1 MNQIKKV
8 ILVLSMICVV
18 LIGFT
23 PSVYADDEQV
33 NECGPINMY
42 ECLSSGK
49 KADYNL
55 DTVPDSFAEEKDW
68 KDKVNEW
75 IPALGKLDEFVGK
88 LNPLSHIPPLFNG
101 IANIAFKL
109 NILYTKATLTIMDF
123 TFDFEIVNI
132 LIDKSASKIRT
143 VSGISTDFEI
153 SGGLFGSFLQII
165 VLTSAVYGLFMI
177 IFKRSILGSF
187 ETIFKTLIVITLSM
201 LLFANYSSFLKSANK
216 ITTEASELIL
226 GADMGTKKDD
236 DEKNDGKTVDLN
248 KDTIRSDM
256 KGNIWHMFVDRP
268 YLYMMFGETSF
279 EKNGIKDRFEA
290 VTKHNSGSDGRR
302 DALTKEANHPD
313 DEGYGN
319 PSILHSNV
327 ESRLAFTPIYVGLNI
342 FVSIPIIILLVSL
355 IIFQFWFLIMAL
367 FAPFALIVAAV
378 PGQFNVL
385 KRYGIE
391 LAYPLLAKLGVS
403 FMLLMLFFVSDII
416 FTIDQALMENTAVK
430 TVFYADPI
438 GMYIVMGILNLL
450 LFGIF
455 FILRKRLQDILTSG
469 SQALKDF
476 KENQG
481 NPFSQSFKKGVQTT
495 AMVGGAV
502 AGGIYGGAAG
512 ATMGAN
518 IGRTAGG
525 VVTGEAGAED
535 VANTAMQ
542 AQRTHEFAQLR
553 KEGEVRAEQQEV
565 KEQER
570 LQQEELV
577 TQNVETAKA
586 EPLANLN
593 SSDMK
598 TIYNNMNEEEREEI
612 RVAGR
617 NFEDIENLKQQ
628 PLSSMENVDYA
639 DLQNSS
645 EFKTPN
651 DKQEETPLEELSFNE
666 MSSEQKYQVLKDNG
680 TFGKGATQTTQTER
694 EPINIQDLDYKE
706 MLTSDISSYSKNE
719 IEQISERL
727 PEEKQEIFVNNM
739 NHAMLEDVKG
749 KTVHDL
755 TVPLEP
761 PNTIDENTDD
771 SYEDSPYHTRDE

>member
-1 MNQIKKV
+1 
-8 ILVLSMICVV
+8 MISFV

-23 PSVYADDEQV
+23 PSAYAEEKAS
-33 NECGPINMY
+33 ECGPINMY
-42 ECLSSGK
+42 ECLSDGT

-109 NILYTKATLTIMDF
+109 NVLYTKATLTIMDF
-123 TFDFEIVNI
+123 TFDFEIVNL

-153 SGGLFGSFLQII
+153 SGGIFGSFLQII

-187 ETIFKTLIVITLSM
+187 ETILKTLFVITLSM
-201 LLFANYSSFLKSANK
+201 LLFSNYSFFLKGANK

-236 DEKNDGKTVDLN
+236 EQKNDGKSVDLDKN
-248 KDTIRSDM
+248 SIRSDM
-256 KGNIWHMFVDRP
+256 KGNVWHMFVDRP

-279 EKNGIKDRFEA
+279 EKTGIKDRFEA
-290 VTKHNSGSDGRR
+290 VTKHKTGSTGRR
-302 DALTKEANHPD
+302 DALTKEANHPEN
-313 DEGYGN
+313 EGYGN
-319 PSILHSNV
+319 PAILHSNV
-327 ESRLAFTPIYVGLNI
+327 ENRLAFTPIYVGLNI
-342 FVSIPIIILLVSL
+342 FVSIPIIILLASL

-367 FAPFALIVAAV
+367 FAPFALIVAAI

-391 LAYPLLAKLGVS
+391 LVYPLLAKLGVS

-416 FTIDQALMENTAVK
+416 FTIDQTLMDNKAVK
-430 TVFYADPI
+430 TAFYADPI
-438 GMYIVMGILNLL
+438 AMYILLGLLNLL
-450 LFGIF
+450 LFGMF
-455 FILRKRLQDILTSG
+455 FVLRKRLQDILTSG

-495 AMVGGAV
+495 AMVGGAAV
-502 AGGIYGGAAG
+502 GGYFGGAAG

-542 AQRTHEFAQLR
+542 AHRTHQFAQLQEES
-553 KEGEVRAEQQEV
+553 KIRAEEQ
-565 KEQER
+565 KLKDQER

-593 SSDMK
+593 TSDVK
-598 TIYNNMNEEEREEI
+598 NIYSHMNEEEKEAI

-628 PLSSMENVDYA
+628 PLNSMENVDYA
-639 DLQNSS
+639 YLQGNS
-645 EFKTPN
+645 EFKASNNTV
-651 DKQEETPLEELSFNE
+651 EETSLDELSFND
-666 MSSEQKYQVLKDNG
+666 MSDEQKYQVLKENG
-680 TFGKGATQTTQTER
+680 TFGRNATQSNQTQR
-694 EPINIQDLDYKE
+694 EPIDVQGLGYKE
-706 MLTSDISSYSKNE
+706 MLTSEVSNYNKNE
-719 IEQISERL
+719 IDEITARL
-727 PEEKQEIFVNNM
+727 PEEQQEIFANNM
-739 NHAMLEDVKG
+739 NKVILEDIKG

-761 PNTIDENTDD
+761 PKNVEDKTDD
-771 SYEDSPYHTRDE
+771 SYDDSPYHTNHEDDGDKPYEPKDE